1 MPISANFHG
10 GQTSNG
16 WGALQPSLRKW
27 QHVAKTHSLQTVGQL
42 CFGPALLDKSRSC
55 AFSANF
61 HGGQTS
67 NGWGALQ
74 PSLRKWQHVAKTHSL
89 QTVGQLCFGPA
100 LLDKSRSCEFSANF
114 HGGQTSNGWGALQ
127 PSLRKWQHV
136 AKTHSLQTVG
146 QLWASSF
153 GQVTVLC
160 ALQKS
165 QHVQINNPIPLILN
179 TP

>member
-1 MPISANFHG
+1 MSKGWGALQPSLRKWQHVAKTHSLQTV
-10 GQTSNG
+10 GQLCFGPALSNG

-42 CFGPALLDKSRSC
+42 CFGPALLDKSRSVR
-55 AFSANF
+55 FL
-61 HGGQTS
+61 QTS
-67 NGWGALQ
+67 T
-74 PSLRKWQHVAKTHSL
+74 VARQRMGHIAAFLEEVAACRQNSFAAN
-89 QTVGQLCFGPA
+89 CRPA
-100 LLDKSRSCEFSANF
+100 L
-114 HGGQTSNGWGALQ
+114 
-127 PSLRKWQHV
+127 
-136 AKTHSLQTVG
+136 
-146 QLWASSF
+146 LWASSF